1 MRVVGLTGGIG
12 SGKSV
17 VARMFAELGA
27 EVIDADRLARE
38 AVEDQSPGFL
48 AVVERFGPEILDEH
62 GALDRRKLGSIVFRD
77 PEARRDLN
85 AIVHPRVA
93 ALAMEKIAAFAERGA
108 KVVVYDVPLFF
119 ENQLER
125 MIPEVVVVSVSPGTQ
140 RARVADRDRLSA
152 EEIEHRIAAQ
162 MPLAEKVKRA
172 TWVIENDGSLEST
185 RAQVGTVF
193 ESWVNEG
200 EK

>member
-17 VARMFAELGA
+17 VARMLAELGA
-27 EVIDADRLARE
+27 EVIDADQLARE
-38 AVEDQSPGFL
+38 AVEAGSPGFR
-48 AVVERFGPEILDEH
+48 AVVERFGPEVLDEK
-62 GALDRRKLGSIVFRD
+62 GALDRRKLGAIVFTD
-77 PEARRDLN
+77 DAARRDLN

-93 ALAMEKIAAFAERGA
+93 ALAMEKIAAYGERGA
-108 KVVVYDVPLFF
+108 MVVVYDVPLFF

-125 MIPEVVVVSVSPGTQ
+125 MIPEVIVVSASPLTQ
-140 RARVADRDRLSA
+140 RKRVAERDRLSA
-152 EEIEHRIAAQ
+152 EEIEHRIGAQ

-185 RAQVGTVF
+185 RAQVGTLF
-193 ESWVNEG
+193 ESLLNEG